1 MTMKLLLLL
10 FMLILP
16 IKDDVVTILVVDG
29 KTKEELIGVK
39 ITANGNS
46 YYTDL
51 DGIATIE
58 ISNTDSIKIEYPS
71 YNTTVKKIE
80 DSTTI
85 ELHSK

>member
-1 MTMKLLLLL
+1 MKLLLLL

-16 IKDDVVTILVVDG
+16 IKDDVVTIMVVDE

-51 DGIATIE
+51 DGIARIE

-71 YNTTVKKIE
+71 YNTTLKKIE
-80 DSTTI
+80 NSATI